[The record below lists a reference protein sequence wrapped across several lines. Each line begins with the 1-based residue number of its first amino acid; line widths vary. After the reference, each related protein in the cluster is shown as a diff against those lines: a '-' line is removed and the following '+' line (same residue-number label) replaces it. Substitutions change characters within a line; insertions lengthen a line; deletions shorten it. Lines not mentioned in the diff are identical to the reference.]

1 MAMQPLA
8 KKGNYFHVY
17 DFRVKPGTA
26 ERFIALFEEF
36 DYGPDNPFHKT
47 TAQVKDGV
55 LAQDVNDPDHIYLI
69 GEWADIEVHAGILKQ
84 QMASGVKHAFMDLL
98 VPGTFKP
105 VYAKIV
111 MSTPQHILDRAA
123 AQKAPA
129 TASA

>member
-1 MAMQPLA
+1 MAMEPMA

-26 ERFIALFEEF
+26 QRFIELFEAF

-47 TAQVKDGV
+47 SAQVKDGV
-55 LAQDVNDPDHIYLI
+55 IAQDTTDPDHLYLI
-69 GEWADIEVHAGILKQ
+69 GECADIEVHAGLVKQ
-84 QMASGVKHAFMDLL
+84 QMASKEKPAFMDFI

-111 MSTPQHILDRAA
+111 MSTPQHILDKAA
-123 AQKAPA
+123 AQKTPA
-129 TASA
+129 AASA